1 MKPTVY
7 DLYLNPD
14 VTTGTATFTGRNTI
28 SLNITESTK
37 TITLHSNLL
46 EITKV
51 QVFDGETEI
60 KSVFA
65 LEKTREFLIIDSE
78 LELAVSEDRYK
89 VRIEFSGSM
98 NKIIGL
104 YSSSYLKP
112 DGSTK
117 TIATSKFEPTFARQ
131 SFPCFDEPDMKAIYK
146 VTLVTPTTGD
156 YHALSN
162 MPQRESKDIG
172 NGFKEVTFVDSVA
185 MSTYLSAFIVSDF
198 DFLEADV
205 EAHGIGEDF
214 KMRVFATPEQKNK
227 MHFAL
232 DTGVKITEYYID
244 YFKVE
249 YPLPKLDMAAIPDF
263 VSGAMETWG
272 LVTFRETSLLYD
284 DEISST
290 ANRQRVATV
299 VAHEVAHMW

>member
-14 VTTGTATFTGRNTI
+14 VTTGQFSGYNAI
-28 SLNITESTK
+28 SLNIVESTR
-37 TITLHSNLL
+37 TITLHSHLL
-46 EITKV
+46 DITKV
-51 QVFDGETEI
+51 QVFDGDTEI
-60 KSVFA
+60 KSEFS
-65 LEKTREFLIIDSE
+65 LEKTREFLIVNAERE
-78 LELAVSEDRYK
+78 LSVSENRYK
-89 VRIEFSGSM
+89 LRIEFSGKM
-98 NKIIGL
+98 DDKIIGL

-112 DGSTK
+112 DGSKK

-146 VTLVTPTTGD
+146 VTLVAPTTGD

-162 MPQRESKDIG
+162 MPQSGEKDMG
-172 NGFKEVTFVDSVA
+172 NGLKEVTFEDSVA

-198 DFLEADV
+198 AFMEADV
-205 EAHGIGEDF
+205 KAHGIGEDF
-214 KMRVFATPEQKNK
+214 KMRVYATPEQRDK
-227 MHFAL
+227 MSFAL
-232 DTGVKITEYYID
+232 ETGVNITEYYIN

-284 DEISST
+284 DKISST

-299 VAHEVAHMW
+299 IAHEVAHMW

>member
-1 MKPTVY
+1 MY
-7 DLYLNPD
+7 DLYLNPN
-14 VTTGTATFTGRNTI
+14 VYTGKFSGYNLI
-28 SLNITESTK
+28 SLNILENTK
-37 TITLHSNLL
+37 TITLHSHLL
-46 EITKV
+46 TISKV

-60 KSVFA
+60 KSSFE
-65 LEKTREFLIIDSE
+65 LEQLREFLIVKTEQE
-78 LELAVSEDRYK
+78 LVVSDGRYK
-89 VRIEFSGSM
+89 LRIEFNGQM
-98 NKIIGL
+98 DNKIIGL

-112 DGSTK
+112 DGTSK
-117 TIATSKFEPTFARQ
+117 TIATSKFEPTYARQ

-146 VTLVTPTTGD
+146 VTLVTPTKDD

-162 MPQRESKDIG
+162 MPEKLPHKDIG
-172 NGFKEVTFVDSVA
+172 NGLKEVTFEDSVA

-198 DFLEADV
+198 AFV
-205 EAHGIGEDF
+205 ESNVNAKGVGDDF
-214 KMRVFATPEQKNK
+214 KMRVFATPEQKEK

-244 YFKVE
+244 YFQVE

-284 DEISST
+284 ETFSST

-299 VAHEVAHMW
+299 IAHEVAHMW

>member
-14 VTTGTATFTGRNTI
+14 VTSGMFSGHNVI

-37 TITLHSNLL
+37 TITLHSHLL
-46 EITKV
+46 NITKV
-51 QVFDGETEI
+51 QVFNGEIEI

-65 LEKTREFLIIDSE
+65 LEKTKEFLIVDAE
-78 LELAVSEDRYK
+78 QELAVSEDRYK
-89 VRIEFSGSM
+89 LRIEFSGKM
-98 NKIIGL
+98 DDKIIGL

-117 TIATSKFEPTFARQ
+117 TIATSKFEPTYARQ
-131 SFPCFDEPDMKAIYK
+131 AFPCFDEPDMKAIYK

-162 MPQRESKDIG
+162 MPQSGSPKDIG
-172 NGFKEVTFVDSVA
+172 NGLQEVTFEDSVA

-205 EAHGIGEDF
+205 KAHGMGEDF
-214 KMRVFATPEQKNK
+214 KMRVYATPEQKSK
-227 MHFAL
+227 MNFAL

-284 DEISST
+284 DTISST